1 MTTYLEGLK
10 RRAAELQERQTAAQL
25 ERSRSLEFRIKDW
38 YENLPGRERQ
48 TRYTMSQLVLLFGT
62 APGLIGAALH
72 GLNWQRKRNWR
83 AGGSYG
89 RFWTPPN

>member
-25 ERSRSLEFRIKDW
+25 ERSRSLECRIRDW

-48 TRYTMSQLVLLFGT
+48 PSYTMSQLVLLFGT

-72 GLNWQRKRNWR
+72 RLQWERKRQWS
-83 AGGSYG
+83 AGGAFARY
-89 RFWTPPN
+89 WQPPF